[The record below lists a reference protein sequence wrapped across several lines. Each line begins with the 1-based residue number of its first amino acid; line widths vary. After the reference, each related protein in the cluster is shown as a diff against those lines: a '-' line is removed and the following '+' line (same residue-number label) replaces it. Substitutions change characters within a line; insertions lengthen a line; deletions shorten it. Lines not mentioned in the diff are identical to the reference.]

1 MRELVGLFDTDAMVR
16 KSFALYTLS
25 QASPADVERELS
37 LLFTRNGQEG
47 RIVQFAALERLNG
60 ILVVA
65 EDPAALKQVRQAVLK
80 LDSASQA
87 TANIHVRPLLY
98 RRASDVANV
107 LAQTFGAEAPSA
119 VSRAK
124 PSGTLGN
131 LSVASDASDRAS
143 LPVNVSASPAEMPD
157 ATVSTTDSVDETV
170 VSANRL

>member
-1 MRELVGLFDTDAMVR
+1 M
-16 KSFALYTLS
+16 
-25 QASPADVERELS
+25 
-37 LLFTRNGQEG
+37 
-47 RIVQFAALERLNG
+47 
-60 ILVVA
+60 A

-80 LDSASQA
+80 LDSAPQA

-107 LAQTFGAEAPSA
+107 LARTFGAEAPSA
-119 VSRAK
+119 VWRAK

-157 ATVSTTDSVDETV
+157 ATVSTTDSADETV
-170 VSANRL
+170 VSANLLAERFSSMCVGAQGSNEILGMHSMVSIMFGTQGKGGIAAALSAVS